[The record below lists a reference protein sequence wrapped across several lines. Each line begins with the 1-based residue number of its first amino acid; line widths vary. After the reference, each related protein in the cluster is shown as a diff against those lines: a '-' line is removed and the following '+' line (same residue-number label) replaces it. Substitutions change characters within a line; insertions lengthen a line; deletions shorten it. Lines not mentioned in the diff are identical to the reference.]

1 MTARNEVRWLLDA
14 VSPDG
19 APPPHPA
26 PEDQAAVLR
35 LARRH
40 RLAALLASR
49 AGALGLAPGIIEE
62 LRVHAAATAARN
74 LAFTGEM
81 LRIIQ
86 AGQSAGIAFTP
97 FKGPLLAVEAYGD
110 LSLREFDD
118 LDLLAARE
126 DLPAA
131 ASLLES
137 LGYGL
142 MPGVGRASDAVRLRS
157 EYHFPFQHAESGCC
171 VELHAEVAPAGFAKP
186 LWRDLRRRLSPTEL
200 AGVRLEA
207 LSPADLLVVLCIHAG
222 KHQWGCL
229 EFVTALA
236 HLVRRRPPDWEQV
249 ERVARASGAEGFA
262 GLGLRLAR
270 DWMNAAVPDHLAC
283 RADIDPSIPDRWVNP
298 PSAPAL
304 LRRVAF
310 HMRCHSRWQY
320 KARYLAAALFAP
332 NWDDY
337 VWCPLPRRLQFCYP
351 AVRCTRLALTQAT
364 ALLGLRRAESAT
376 HRS

>member
-1 MTARNEVRWLLDA
+1 MTERREVHWLLEA

-19 APPPHPA
+19 APPGQLA
-26 PEDQAAVLR
+26 PEDQDAVLR

-40 RLAALLASR
+40 RLAALLAAR
-49 AGALGLAPGIIEE
+49 AGALGFAPAIIEE

-74 LAFTGEM
+74 LAFTREM

-86 AGQSAGIAFTP
+86 AGQTVGVAFTP
-97 FKGPLLAVEAYGD
+97 FKGPMLAVDAYGD

-118 LDLLAARE
+118 LDLLSARE

-131 ASLLES
+131 ARILES

-142 MPGVGRASDAVRLRS
+142 LPRAGRASDAVRLRS

-186 LWRDLRRRLSPTEL
+186 LWRDLRRRLSPVEF
-200 AGVRLEA
+200 AGVRLET
-207 LSPADLLVVLCIHAG
+207 LSPADLLVVLCVHAG

-236 HLVRRRPPDWEQV
+236 HLVHRRPPDWGQV
-249 ERVARASGAEGFA
+249 ERVARDSGAEGFVA
-262 GLGLRLAR
+262 LGLRLVR
-270 DWMNAAVPDHLAC
+270 DWMKAAVPDHLAC
-283 RADIDPSIPDRWVNP
+283 GADIDPSIPDCWVKRP
-298 PSAPAL
+298 AGSA
-304 LRRVAF
+304 LRRRPAF
-310 HMRCHSRWQY
+310 HLRCHSRWQY

-337 VWCPLPRRLQFCYP
+337 VWCPLPRRLHFCYP
-351 AVRCTRLALTQAT
+351 AVRCARLALTQAP
-364 ALLGLRRAESAT
+364 ALLR
-376 HRS
+376 